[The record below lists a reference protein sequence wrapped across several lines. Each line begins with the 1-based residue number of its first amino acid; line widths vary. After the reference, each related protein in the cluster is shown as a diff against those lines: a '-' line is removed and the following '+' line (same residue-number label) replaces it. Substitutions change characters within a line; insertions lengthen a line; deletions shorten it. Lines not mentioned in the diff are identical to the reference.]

1 MTCEG
6 FLTDE
11 AFQLVLV
18 YVYGLL
24 CVSVTNPYFQG
35 FMSGISS
42 KLNFIYKLHCH
53 NRKKYFY
60 AL

>member
-6 FLTDE
+6 SFPGE
-11 AFQLVLV
+11 PFQLVLA
-18 YVYGLL
+18 YVYGLH
-24 CVSVTNPYFQG
+24 VSITNPYSQG

-42 KLNFIYKLHCH
+42 KLNFIYKLSYH
-53 NRKKYFY
+53 NRKKYLR